1 MNNKT
6 IRLVVPDWQAGNNPV
21 YSLGASILA
30 TVAPDSTSQPTVNV
44 PLEKVGSSK
53 ENNVNNLRVIKNN
66 LLSTKEVIEHQKPNK
81 IITLGGNCLVSQ
93 APIDYLNGY
102 YKGKMGVVWLDA
114 HPDIS
119 NPEIFDNEH
128 AMVVANLLKIGD
140 PVFNQLVDHPLTNHQ
155 IFYAGL
161 QTPTKEEQTLLEK
174 AGIEYAGHQQLSL
187 DAVEKW
193 AMQNQFE
200 RLYLHFD
207 IDVLNPA
214 IFYATYFNNPK
225 LIDVPDNASKGTA
238 GLNEVFNF
246 IKSINQ
252 TFDLVGMTI
261 AEYMPWSAQ
270 QLSSLMQD
278 LSLFRN

>member
-1 MNNKT
+1 MKNKT

-21 YSLGASILA
+21 YSLGANILA
-30 TVAPDSTSQPTVNV
+30 TVAPESTTQPTVKV

-53 ENNVNNLRVIKNN
+53 ENNVNNLQVIKIN
-66 LLSTKEVIEHQKPNK
+66 LLSTKQVIDHQKPNK

-140 PVFNQLVDHPLTNHQ
+140 PVFNKLVDNPLTNHQ

-161 QTPTKEEQTLLEK
+161 QTPTKEEQTRLQK
-174 AGIEYAGHQQLSL
+174 AGIEYDGHQQLSL
-187 DAVEKW
+187 ANVKRW
-193 AMQNQFE
+193 AEQNQFE
-200 RLYLHFD
+200 RIYLHFD

-214 IFYATYFNNPK
+214 IFYATYFNNPQ
-225 LIDVPDNASKGTA
+225 LIDVPDNAPKGTA

-246 IKSINQ
+246 IKNVNQ
-252 TFDLVGMTI
+252 TFNLVGMTI